1 MLKRPLIV
9 IIIILA
15 FVWGAVPLSAQELTP
30 EQQELFDI
38 LQDAFSAVRDAS
50 SFRSSGEQS
59 ISQIITVTSNGQT
72 LTLEQDIDQ
81 TLDGQVSFN
90 DENGISASITLDQS
104 LSMLMP
110 GQPPTNLD
118 MTMELV
124 IFEGVLYVRVSNI
137 SPANMASFFPQGWVN
152 LNEDQTSVF
161 AGVINAD
168 QYVNMLSNQIFYEF
182 TEEMV
187 ANIEVLEDVE
197 SEEGQT
203 LKVYQVTLDTEALAG
218 MEMMEQ
224 AIAAFN
230 TGEMDMASFMEQY
243 LQNTEMMLVIYII
256 SDTNIIYRADTIMN
270 TDMTL
275 NDFAGIPGPV
285 NLKQEMSSSLL
296 YTDFNAPIE
305 ISDPTK
311 E

>member
-9 IIIILA
+9 IIIMLA
-15 FVWGAVPLSAQELTP
+15 FVWGAIPLSAQELTP

-59 ISQIITVTSNGQT
+59 INQIITVTSNGQT

-81 TLDGQVSFN
+81 TLDGQVSFD
-90 DENGISASITLDQS
+90 DENGINASITLDQS

-197 SEEGQT
+197 EEGQI

-224 AIAAFN
+224 AVAAFN

-285 NLKQEMSSSLL
+285 NLKQEMSSSLV
-296 YTDFNAPIE
+296 YSDFNAPVE